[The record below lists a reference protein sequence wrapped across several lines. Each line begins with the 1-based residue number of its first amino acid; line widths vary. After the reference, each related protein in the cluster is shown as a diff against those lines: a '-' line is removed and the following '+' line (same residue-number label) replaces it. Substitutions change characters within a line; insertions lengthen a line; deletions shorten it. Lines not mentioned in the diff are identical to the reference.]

1 MAKKP
6 RFLKKIQM
14 FVLLSFICLCIA
26 SLPACTKKIMDF
38 VADSNKV
45 PENNGSPSD
54 SANISA
60 ELYEVLP
67 NGKNFKQITIDEKF
81 SPAITA
87 GYQAAGGYVF
97 QASVSGKS
105 SGLVIMCGINDE
117 GKIVGTKVIKSQE
130 TDSFSQSVFSLTEGC
145 DGKYS
150 GMSLETFEPFL
161 VSGATLTSN
170 AYGNAIE
177 AALQAFAIATGVDLD
192 PRTPEQIFQDNCN
205 EALGTTGATFTKW
218 FATAEVQG
226 IDAIYE
232 SSDESGMVFVI
243 GETFVGV
250 KADGTIVNAG
260 DADNAVI
267 TAAYNA
273 IVGGKLTEITD
284 LPDGIKKSIK
294 KVYVAANGNYVF
306 ELSADG
312 YQAMFEY
319 GNGTPISIKL
329 CISADGKIVDVLT
342 VAHKESSGYG
352 DACASEEYYE
362 QYRGQGDK
370 NIVIS
375 SKYPDHHGTDLIPST
390 STDVGIIASATF
402 TTVGYQTAIKD
413 AFAAFKLLTAQGG
426 E

>member
-1 MAKKP
+1 MKKSHILP
-6 RFLKKIQM
+6 TVVLSCICL
-14 FVLLSFICLCIA
+14 VVALLLSLVN
-26 SLPACTKKIMDF
+26 SLTAPIIEA
-38 VADSNKV
+38 AQ
-45 PENNGSPSD
+45 NNA
-54 SANISA
+54 ANDA
-60 ELYEVLP
+60 LLEVLP
-67 NGKNFKQITIDEKF
+67 DGKNFKELSLEDF
-81 SPAITA
+81 SGNANFPADIVKKVYQADGGYIFQMEVA
-87 GYQAAGGYVF
+87 GY
-97 QASVSGKS
+97 KP
-105 SGLVIMCGINDE
+105 GLVIMCGVDAD
-117 GKIVGTKVIKSQE
+117 GKIVKVKHLQTQE
-130 TDSFSQSVFSLTEGC
+130 TFGLEGELNAAYE
-145 DGKYS
+145 GVS
-150 GMSLETFEPFL
+150 SESLEL
-161 VSGATLTSN
+161 IIASGATKKSLTSK
-170 AYGNAIE
+170 AYYDAIK
-177 AALQAFAIATGVDLD
+177 AALDAYTIIGGG
-192 PRTPEQIFQDNCN
+192 RTPEQIFQDNCN

-243 GETFVGV
+243 GETFIGV

-260 DADNAVI
+260 DADSAVI

-273 IVGGKLTEITD
+273 IAGGKLTEITD
-284 LPDGIKKSIK
+284 LPDGMKNSIQ

-362 QYRGQGDK
+362 QYRGQGDE